1 MSAIPTEI
9 NSADIGT
16 KSLTRRRL
24 FGLLY
29 MLKMVDSS
37 GDKIGREEF
46 QEMEHREQ
54 MKRGLKKVMKGKKDL
69 HIGLLMMMA
78 NMEMA
83 AGSKVNGKDDEVE
96 NEWSWWAFCSLA
108 LIGALSLVH
117 WLRHGLVQRALK
129 KRLDFMNEVIK
140 TMITEY
146 VNYKEDE
153 EKTMEEKCT
162 QATEWLEA
170 EVIQNY
176 KKQTEELQAEVIRLE
191 EYVIELEEQ
200 AKDLRQQRN
209 DIFRQ
214 FQISDQHGQRLMRE
228 RLMYRTVKGNRIK
241 IHFSPNCHILHRQR
255 AHPCAVNA

>member
-1 MSAIPTEI
+1 
-9 NSADIGT
+9 
-16 KSLTRRRL
+16 
-24 FGLLY
+24 
-29 MLKMVDSS
+29 
-37 GDKIGREEF
+37 
-46 QEMEHREQ
+46 
-54 MKRGLKKVMKGKKDL
+54 
-69 HIGLLMMMA
+69 MA

-83 AGSKVNGKDDEVE
+83 AGSRVNGKDDEME
-96 NEWSWWAFCSLA
+96 GEWSWWAFCSLA